1 MDPDESSG
9 PELPEGF
16 ASGAA
21 RTHGMKD
28 REPGVASG
36 RAQESLLIPSACRCH
51 HRLREEHEPSR
62 SPRAPDE
69 VRIAEQRLPRE
80 ATERS
85 ERIRPQEDRLVA
97 EGADPEAVPEPRAQG
112 HEPEASLPRREREP
126 EGTPDRLRISE
137 RALDGGAP
145 GCGEE
150 HVGVVKQDHF
160 PGGARGPRLE
170 LSEETGIGVEDE
182 IRQQRGAG
190 AGGIPAS
197 AVDDKDLLD
206 SPGSQAPERRLDP
219 GLLVERGHDGR
230 DPKPRAR
237 VPLYRMNWDTQVK
250 IAHATTKSPPR
261 ADAAG

>member
-51 HRLREEHEPSR
+51 HPFREELEPAR

-80 ATERS
+80 AS
-85 ERIRPQEDRLVA
+85 ERPERIGADEDRLVA
-97 EGADPEAVPEPRAQG
+97 EGADPEAVPDARAQG
-112 HEPEASLPRREREP
+112 HEPEAGLPRREREP
-126 EGTPDRLRISE
+126 EGAPDRPRIPE
-137 RALDGGAP
+137 RALEGGAP
-145 GCGEE
+145 VCGKEHVRVVEEE
-150 HVGVVKQDHF
+150 HV
-160 PGGARGPRLE
+160 PGRASGARLE

-182 IRQQRGAG
+182 IRQRRGAG
-190 AGGIPAS
+190 AGRIAAA
-197 AVDDKDLLD
+197 AVDDDNLVD
-206 SPGSQAPERRLDP
+206 PSRPQAAERRLDP
-219 GLLVERGHDGR
+219 RLLVEGRHDRR
-230 DPKPRAR
+230 DPEPRAR
-237 VPLYRMNWDTQVK
+237 VPIYRMNWDTQVK
-250 IAHATTKSPPR
+250 S
-261 ADAAG
+261 